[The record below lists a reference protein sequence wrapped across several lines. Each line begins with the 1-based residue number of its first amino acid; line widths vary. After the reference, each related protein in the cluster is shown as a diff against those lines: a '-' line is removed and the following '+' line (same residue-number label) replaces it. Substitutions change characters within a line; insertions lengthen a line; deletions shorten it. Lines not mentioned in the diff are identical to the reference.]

1 MTNLIIKMLSKKHG
15 DISAPDARLKA
26 GNAAGTVGMLC
37 NFLLVVLKLVAGIAA
52 GFTAWRH
59 GGDSSYTVSGKYDV
73 QLYNG
78 SGANAVFYDGH
89 AETVLRERV
98 EAIGQNPWFQ
108 NGILYLDG
116 VAVE

>member
-1 MTNLIIKMLSKKHG
+1 MIPAEN
-15 DISAPDARLKA
+15 P
-26 GNAAGTVGMLC
+26 
-37 NFLLVVLKLVAGIAA
+37 
-52 GFTAWRH
+52 
-59 GGDSSYTVSGKYDV
+59 
-73 QLYNG
+73 G

-98 EAIGQNPWFQ
+98 EAIGKNPWFQ